1 VAPLDVLI
9 PSEQAETGQSV
20 PDASF
25 SELSFFHASEGKP
38 LATPWQVAMT
48 RADYMAQFDLPKG
61 MLLDCACGSGI
72 QLAAYASRLK
82 QPALGVELE
91 HNRAVASSLNLNTVA
106 RHYASFDQGWHR
118 RSLVVSGD
126 GTASEDIASKLG
138 LENNSIAV
146 LMLDPARPRNSRT
159 HDLDEMQPN
168 LPSVFKAWKPFLA
181 STNRGPCIVLDLSPR
196 LTKELRDGIES
207 IVDLFWPGIERTW
220 TWMSRGGGRVDRL
233 ELWLGGV
240 ATTDIRKRFVRL
252 SRTFGGEDTVIEQNE
267 SEETKRIGLQTAR
280 RNEWVTILDAA
291 LVESGLVD
299 TWLREQLSTAS
310 DVRWAEASPRRP
322 RIHHNGPLKD
332 NAHPFVVAS
341 GRVVELL
348 DVPLDEANIDSIVA
362 TAIDNDISALTIRC
376 GVDAELQPR
385 LQGSI
390 DRQLRNRQG
399 RRKAFLTRHT
409 SSNHLLLCVQYPQNS
424 EP

>member
-1 VAPLDVLI
+1 MTGLDVLI
-9 PSEQAETGQSV
+9 PSEQAEAGQSV

-25 SELSFFHASEGKP
+25 NELSFFHASEGKP

-48 RADYMAQFDLPKG
+48 RADYLAQFDLPNG

-82 QPALGVELE
+82 RAALGVELDR
-91 HNRAVASSLNLNTVA
+91 NRAIASCLNLNTVA

-126 GTASEDIASKLG
+126 GTASEDIASQIG
-138 LENNSIAV
+138 LEANSIAV

-159 HDLDEMQPN
+159 HSLDEMQPN
-168 LPSVFKAWKPFLA
+168 LPSVFEAWKPYLA
-181 STNRGPCIVLDLSPR
+181 STSRGPCIVLDLSPR
-196 LTKELRDGIES
+196 LTQELRDGVES
-207 IVDLFWPGIERTW
+207 IVDSFWPGIERTW

-240 ATTDIRKRFVRL
+240 ATPNISKRFVRL
-252 SRTFGGEDTVIEQNE
+252 SRTFGGEDTIIEQHE
-267 SEETKRIGLQTAR
+267 SIPSHRHGLNTPR

-299 TWLREQLSTAS
+299 AWLGEQLSTAE
-310 DVRWAEASPRRP
+310 DVRWAESSPRRP

-332 NAHPFVVAS
+332 DAHPFVVAS

-348 DVPLDEANIDSIVA
+348 DLTLDEANIDSIVE
-362 TAIDNDISALTIRC
+362 TALENDISAMTIRC

-409 SSNHLLLCVQYPQNS
+409 SSNHLLLCVQYPQKS
-424 EP
+424 DA

>member
-1 VAPLDVLI
+1 MDVLI
-9 PSEQAETGQSV
+9 PSEQAEAGQSV

-25 SELSFFHASEGKP
+25 NELSFFHASEGKP

-48 RADYMAQFDLPKG
+48 RADYLAQFDLPNG

-82 QPALGVELE
+82 QAALGVELDRD
-91 HNRAVASSLNLNTVA
+91 RAIASCLNLNTIA

-126 GTASEDIASKLG
+126 GTASEDIASHIG
-138 LENNSIAV
+138 LEANSIAV

-159 HDLDEMQPN
+159 HSLDEMQPN
-168 LPSVFKAWKPFLA
+168 LPNVFEAWKPYLA
-181 STNRGPCIVLDLSPR
+181 STSRGPCIVLDLSPR
-196 LTKELRDGIES
+196 LTQELRDGVES
-207 IVDLFWPGIERTW
+207 IVDSFWPGIERTW

-240 ATTDIRKRFVRL
+240 ATPNISKRFVRL
-252 SRTFGGEDTVIEQNE
+252 SRTFGGEDTIIEQHE
-267 SEETKRIGLQTAR
+267 STPSHRHGLNTPR

-299 TWLREQLSTAS
+299 AWLGEQLSTAE
-310 DVRWAEASPRRP
+310 DVRWAESSPRRP

-332 NAHPFVVAS
+332 DSHPFVVAS

-348 DVPLDEANIDSIVA
+348 DISLDEANIDSIVA
-362 TAIDNDISALTIRC
+362 TALENDISAMTIRC
-376 GVDAELQPR
+376 GVDAQLQPR

-409 SSNHLLLCVQYPQNS
+409 SSNHLLLCVQYPQKS
-424 EP
+424 DA

>member
-1 VAPLDVLI
+1 MDVLI
-9 PSEQAETGQSV
+9 PSEQAEAGQSV

-25 SELSFFHASEGKP
+25 NELSFFHASEGKP

-48 RADYMAQFDLPKG
+48 RADYLAQFDLPNG

-82 QPALGVELE
+82 QAALGVELDRD
-91 HNRAVASSLNLNTVA
+91 RAIASCLNLNTIA

-126 GTASEDIASKLG
+126 GTASEDIASHIG
-138 LENNSIAV
+138 LEANSIAV

-159 HDLDEMQPN
+159 HSLDEMQPN
-168 LPSVFKAWKPFLA
+168 LPNVFEAWKPYLA
-181 STNRGPCIVLDLSPR
+181 STSRGPCIVLDLSPR
-196 LTKELRDGIES
+196 LTQELRDGVES
-207 IVDLFWPGIERTW
+207 IVDSFWPGIERTW

-240 ATTDIRKRFVRL
+240 ATPNISKRFVRL
-252 SRTFGGEDTVIEQNE
+252 SRTFGGEDTIIEQHE
-267 SEETKRIGLQTAR
+267 STQSHRHGLNTPR

-299 TWLREQLSTAS
+299 AWLGEQLSTAE
-310 DVRWAEASPRRP
+310 DVRWAESSPRRP

-332 NAHPFVVAS
+332 DSHPFVVAS

-348 DVPLDEANIDSIVA
+348 DMALDEANIDSIVA
-362 TAIDNDISALTIRC
+362 TALENDISAMTIRC
-376 GVDAELQPR
+376 GVDAQLQPR

-409 SSNHLLLCVQYPQNS
+409 SSNHLLLCVQYPQKS
-424 EP
+424 DA

>member
-1 VAPLDVLI
+1 MTGLDVLI
-9 PSEQAETGQSV
+9 PSEQAEAGQSV

-25 SELSFFHASEGKP
+25 NELSFFHASEGKP

-48 RADYMAQFDLPKG
+48 RADYLAQFDLPNG

-82 QPALGVELE
+82 RAALGVELDR
-91 HNRAVASSLNLNTVA
+91 NRAIASCLNLNTVA

-126 GTASEDIASKLG
+126 GTASEDIASQIG
-138 LENNSIAV
+138 LEANSIAV

-159 HDLDEMQPN
+159 HSLDEMQPN
-168 LPSVFKAWKPFLA
+168 LPSVFEAWKPYLA
-181 STNRGPCIVLDLSPR
+181 STSRGPCIVLDLSPR
-196 LTKELRDGIES
+196 LTQELRDGVES
-207 IVDLFWPGIERTW
+207 IVDSFWPGIERTW

-240 ATTDIRKRFVRL
+240 ATPNISKRFIRL
-252 SRTFGGEDTVIEQNE
+252 SRTFGGEDTIIEQHE
-267 SEETKRIGLQTAR
+267 STQSHRHGLNTPR

-299 TWLREQLSTAS
+299 VWLGEQLSTAE
-310 DVRWAEASPRRP
+310 DVRWAESSPRRP

-332 NAHPFVVAS
+332 DAHPFVVAS

-348 DVPLDEANIDSIVA
+348 DMALDEANIDSIVE
-362 TAIDNDISALTIRC
+362 TALENDISAMTIRC

-409 SSNHLLLCVQYPQNS
+409 SSNHLLLCVQYPQKS
-424 EP
+424 DA

>member
-1 VAPLDVLI
+1 MTGLDVLI
-9 PSEQAETGQSV
+9 PSEQAEAGQSV

-25 SELSFFHASEGKP
+25 NELSFFHASEGKP

-48 RADYMAQFDLPKG
+48 RADYLAQFDLPNG

-82 QPALGVELE
+82 QAALGVELDRD
-91 HNRAVASSLNLNTVA
+91 RAIASCLNLNTIA

-126 GTASEDIASKLG
+126 GTASEDIASQIG
-138 LENNSIAV
+138 LEANSIAV

-159 HDLDEMQPN
+159 HSLDEMQPD
-168 LPSVFKAWKPFLA
+168 LPSVFEAWKPYLA
-181 STNRGPCIVLDLSPR
+181 STSRGPCIVLDLSPR
-196 LTKELRDGIES
+196 LTQELRDGVES
-207 IVDLFWPGIERTW
+207 IVDSFWPGIERTW

-240 ATTDIRKRFVRL
+240 ATPNISKRFVRL
-252 SRTFGGEDTVIEQNE
+252 SRTFGGEDTIIEQHE
-267 SEETKRIGLQTAR
+267 STPSHRHGLNTPR

-299 TWLREQLSTAS
+299 AWLGEQLSTAE
-310 DVRWAEASPRRP
+310 DVRWAESSPRRP

-332 NAHPFVVAS
+332 DSHPFVVAS

-348 DVPLDEANIDSIVA
+348 DMALDEANIDSIVA
-362 TAIDNDISALTIRC
+362 TALENDISAMTIRC
-376 GVDAELQPR
+376 GVDAQLQPR

-409 SSNHLLLCVQYPQNS
+409 SSNHLLLCVQYPQKS
-424 EP
+424 DA

>member
-1 VAPLDVLI
+1 MTGLDVLI
-9 PSEQAETGQSV
+9 PSEQAEAGQSV

-25 SELSFFHASEGKP
+25 NELSFFHASEGKP

-48 RADYMAQFDLPKG
+48 RADYLAQFDLPNG

-82 QPALGVELE
+82 QPALGVELDRD
-91 HNRAVASSLNLNTVA
+91 RAIASCLNLNTVA

-126 GTASEDIASKLG
+126 GTASEDIASNIG
-138 LENNSIAV
+138 LETNSIAV

-159 HDLDEMQPN
+159 HSLDEMQPN
-168 LPSVFKAWKPFLA
+168 LPNVFEAWKPYLA
-181 STNRGPCIVLDLSPR
+181 STSRGPCIVLDLSPR
-196 LTKELRDGIES
+196 LTQELRDGVES
-207 IVDLFWPGIERTW
+207 IVDSFWPGIERTW

-240 ATTDIRKRFVRL
+240 ATPNISKRFVRL
-252 SRTFGGEDTVIEQNE
+252 SRTFGGEDTIIEQHE
-267 SEETKRIGLQTAR
+267 STQSHRHGLNTPR

-299 TWLREQLSTAS
+299 AWLGEQLSTAE
-310 DVRWAEASPRRP
+310 DVRWAESSPRRP

-332 NAHPFVVAS
+332 DSHPFVVAS

-348 DVPLDEANIDSIVA
+348 DMALNEANIDSIVA
-362 TAIDNDISALTIRC
+362 TALENDISAMTIRC

-409 SSNHLLLCVQYPQNS
+409 SSNHLLLCVQYPQKS
-424 EP
+424 DA

>member
-1 VAPLDVLI
+1 MDVLI
-9 PSEQAETGQSV
+9 PSEQAEAGQSV

-25 SELSFFHASEGKP
+25 NELSFFHASEGKP

-48 RADYMAQFDLPKG
+48 RADYLAQFDLPNG

-82 QPALGVELE
+82 QAALGVELDRD
-91 HNRAVASSLNLNTVA
+91 RAIASCLNLNTIA

-126 GTASEDIASKLG
+126 GTASEDIASHIG
-138 LENNSIAV
+138 LEANSIAV

-159 HDLDEMQPN
+159 HSLEEMQPN
-168 LPSVFKAWKPFLA
+168 LPSVFDAWKPYLA
-181 STNRGPCIVLDLSPR
+181 STSRGPCIVLDLSPR
-196 LTKELRDGIES
+196 LTQELRDGVES
-207 IVDLFWPGIERTW
+207 IVDSFWPGIERTW

-240 ATTDIRKRFVRL
+240 ATPNISKRFVRL
-252 SRTFGGEDTVIEQNE
+252 SRTFGGEDTIIEQHE
-267 SEETKRIGLQTAR
+267 STPSHRHGLNTPR

-299 TWLREQLSTAS
+299 AWLGEQLSTAE
-310 DVRWAEASPRRP
+310 DVRWAESSPRRP

-332 NAHPFVVAS
+332 DSHPFVVAS

-348 DVPLDEANIDSIVA
+348 DISLDEANIDSIVA
-362 TAIDNDISALTIRC
+362 TALENDISAMTIRC
-376 GVDAELQPR
+376 GVDAQLQPR

-409 SSNHLLLCVQYPQNS
+409 SSNHLLLCVQYPQKS
-424 EP
+424 DA

>member
-1 VAPLDVLI
+1 MTGLDVLI
-9 PSEQAETGQSV
+9 PSEQAEAGQSV

-25 SELSFFHASEGKP
+25 NELSFFHASEGKP

-48 RADYMAQFDLPKG
+48 RADYLAQFDLPNG

-72 QLAAYASRLK
+72 QLAAYASRVK
-82 QPALGVELE
+82 QAALGVELDRD
-91 HNRAVASSLNLNTVA
+91 RAIASCLNLNTIA

-126 GTASEDIASKLG
+126 GTASEDIASQIG
-138 LENNSIAV
+138 LEANSIAV

-159 HDLDEMQPN
+159 HSLDEMQPN
-168 LPSVFKAWKPFLA
+168 LPSVFDAWKPYLA
-181 STNRGPCIVLDLSPR
+181 STSRGPCIVLDLSPR
-196 LTKELRDGIES
+196 LTQELRDGVES
-207 IVDLFWPGIERTW
+207 IVDSFWPGIERTW

-233 ELWLGGV
+233 ELWLGGL
-240 ATTDIRKRFVRL
+240 ATPNISKRFVRL
-252 SRTFGGEDTVIEQNE
+252 SRTFGGEDTIIEQHE
-267 SEETKRIGLQTAR
+267 STQSHRHGLNTPR

-299 TWLREQLSTAS
+299 VWLSEQLSTAE
-310 DVRWAEASPRRP
+310 DVRWAESSPRRP

-332 NAHPFVVAS
+332 DSHPFVVAS

-348 DVPLDEANIDSIVA
+348 DMALDEANIDSIVA
-362 TAIDNDISALTIRC
+362 TALENDISAMTIRC
-376 GVDAELQPR
+376 GVDAQLQPR

-409 SSNHLLLCVQYPQNS
+409 SSNHLLLCVQYPQKS
-424 EP
+424 DA

>member
-1 VAPLDVLI
+1 VTGLDVLI
-9 PSEQAETGQSV
+9 PSEQAEAGQSV

-25 SELSFFHASEGKP
+25 NELSFFHASEGKP

-48 RADYMAQFDLPKG
+48 RADYLAQFDLPNG

-82 QPALGVELE
+82 QAALGVELDK
-91 HNRAVASSLNLNTVA
+91 NRAIASCLNLNTVA
-106 RHYASFDQGWHR
+106 RHYASFEQGWHR

-126 GTASEDIASKLG
+126 GIASEDIASHVG
-138 LENNSIAV
+138 LESNSIAV

-159 HDLDEMQPN
+159 HSLDEMQPN
-168 LPSVFKAWKPFLA
+168 LPSVFEAWKPYLA

-196 LTKELRDGIES
+196 LTQELREGVES
-207 IVDLFWPGIERTW
+207 IVDSFWPGIERTW

-240 ATTDIRKRFVRL
+240 ATPNISKRFVRL
-252 SRTFGGEDTVIEQNE
+252 SRTFGGEDTVIEQHE
-267 SEETKRIGLQTAR
+267 STQSHRHGLNTPR

-299 TWLREQLSTAS
+299 AWLSEQLSTAE
-310 DVRWAEASPRRP
+310 DVRWAESSPRRP

-332 NAHPFVVAS
+332 DSHPFVVAS

-348 DVPLDEANIDSIVA
+348 DISLDEANIDSIVA
-362 TAIDNDISALTIRC
+362 TALENDISAMTIRC

-409 SSNHLLLCVQYPQNS
+409 SSNHLLLCVQYPQKS
-424 EP
+424 DA

>member
-1 VAPLDVLI
+1 MTGLDVLI
-9 PSEQAETGQSV
+9 PSEQAEAGQSV

-25 SELSFFHASEGKP
+25 NELSFFHASEGKP

-48 RADYMAQFDLPKG
+48 RADYLAQFDLPNG

-82 QPALGVELE
+82 QAALGVELDRD
-91 HNRAVASSLNLNTVA
+91 RAIASCLNLNTIA

-126 GTASEDIASKLG
+126 GTASEDIASQIG
-138 LENNSIAV
+138 LEANSIAV

-159 HDLDEMQPN
+159 HSLDEMQPN
-168 LPSVFKAWKPFLA
+168 LPSVFDAWKPYLA
-181 STNRGPCIVLDLSPR
+181 STSRGPCIVLDLSPR
-196 LTKELRDGIES
+196 LTQELRDGVES
-207 IVDLFWPGIERTW
+207 IVDSFWPGIERTW

-240 ATTDIRKRFVRL
+240 ATPNISKRFVRL
-252 SRTFGGEDTVIEQNE
+252 SRTFGGEDTIIEQHE
-267 SEETKRIGLQTAR
+267 STQSHRHGLNTPR

-299 TWLREQLSTAS
+299 VWLSEQLSTAE
-310 DVRWAEASPRRP
+310 DVRWAESSPRRP

-332 NAHPFVVAS
+332 DSHPFVVAS

-348 DVPLDEANIDSIVA
+348 DMALDEANIDSIVA
-362 TAIDNDISALTIRC
+362 TALENDISAMTIRC
-376 GVDAELQPR
+376 GVDAQLQPR

-409 SSNHLLLCVQYPQNS
+409 SSNHLLLCVQYPQKS
-424 EP
+424 DA

>member
-1 VAPLDVLI
+1 VEGLDVLI
-9 PSEQAETGQSV
+9 PSEQTVTGQSV
-20 PDASF
+20 PDGSF
-25 SELSFFHASEGKP
+25 NELSFFHASEGKP

-48 RADYMAQFDLPKG
+48 RADYLAGFDLPQG

-82 QPALGVELE
+82 QPALGIELDRE
-91 HNRAVASSLNLNTVA
+91 RAIASCLNLNTIA
-106 RHYASFDQGWHR
+106 RHYSSFDQGWHR
-118 RSLVVSGD
+118 RSLVLSGD
-126 GTASEDIASKLG
+126 GTASDEVASKLG

-168 LPSVFKAWKPFLA
+168 LPSVFEAWKPYL
-181 STNRGPCIVLDLSPR
+181 STTTRGPCIVLDLSPR
-196 LTKELRDGIES
+196 LTQELRDGVES
-207 IVDLFWPGIERTW
+207 IVDSFWPDIERTW

-240 ATTDIRKRFVRL
+240 ATPGISKRFVRL
-252 SRTFGGEDTVIEQNE
+252 SRTFGGLDTVIEQHE
-267 SEETKRIGLQTAR
+267 SIQLERHGLQTAR

-291 LVESGLVD
+291 LVESGLAD
-299 TWLREQLSTAS
+299 TWLDEQLSSAA
-310 DVRWAEASPRRP
+310 DVRWAESSPRRP

-332 NAHPFVVAS
+332 DSHPFVVAS
-341 GRVVELL
+341 GRVVDVL
-348 DVPLDEANIDSIVA
+348 DMSLDEANIDAIVA
-362 TAIDNDISALTIRC
+362 TALENDISAMTIRC
-376 GVDAELQPR
+376 GVDAQLQPR

-390 DRQLRNRQG
+390 DRQLRHRQG

-424 EP
+424 DV

>member
-1 VAPLDVLI
+1 MDVLI
-9 PSEQAETGQSV
+9 PSEQAEAGQSV

-25 SELSFFHASEGKP
+25 NELSFFHASEGKP

-48 RADYMAQFDLPKG
+48 RADYLAQFDLPNG

-82 QPALGVELE
+82 QAALGVELDRD
-91 HNRAVASSLNLNTVA
+91 RAIASCLNLNTIA

-126 GTASEDIASKLG
+126 GTASEDIASHIG
-138 LENNSIAV
+138 LEANSIAV

-159 HDLDEMQPN
+159 HSLDEMQPN
-168 LPSVFKAWKPFLA
+168 LPSVFEAWKPYLA
-181 STNRGPCIVLDLSPR
+181 STSRGPCIVLDLSPR
-196 LTKELRDGIES
+196 LTQELRDGVES
-207 IVDLFWPGIERTW
+207 IVDSFWPGIERTW

-240 ATTDIRKRFVRL
+240 ATPNISKRFVRL
-252 SRTFGGEDTVIEQNE
+252 SRTFGGEDTIIEQHE
-267 SEETKRIGLQTAR
+267 STQSHRHGLNTPR

-299 TWLREQLSTAS
+299 AWLGEQLSTAE
-310 DVRWAEASPRRP
+310 DVRWAESSPRRP

-332 NAHPFVVAS
+332 DSHPFVVAS

-348 DVPLDEANIDSIVA
+348 DISLDEANIDSIVA
-362 TAIDNDISALTIRC
+362 TALENDISAMTIRC
-376 GVDAELQPR
+376 GVDAQLQPR

-409 SSNHLLLCVQYPQNS
+409 SSNHLLLCVQYPQKS
-424 EP
+424 DV

>member
-1 VAPLDVLI
+1 VTGLDVLI
-9 PSEQAETGQSV
+9 PSEQAEAGQSV

-25 SELSFFHASEGKP
+25 NELSFFHASEGKP

-48 RADYMAQFDLPKG
+48 RADYLAQFDLPNG

-72 QLAAYASRLK
+72 QLAAYASRVK
-82 QPALGVELE
+82 QAALGVELDRD
-91 HNRAVASSLNLNTVA
+91 RAIASCLNLNTIA

-126 GTASEDIASKLG
+126 GTASEDIASQIG
-138 LENNSIAV
+138 LEANSIAV

-159 HDLDEMQPN
+159 HSLDEMQPN
-168 LPSVFKAWKPFLA
+168 LPSVFDAWKPYLA
-181 STNRGPCIVLDLSPR
+181 STSRGPCIVLDLSPR
-196 LTKELRDGIES
+196 LTQELRDGVES
-207 IVDLFWPGIERTW
+207 IVDSFWPGIKRTW

-240 ATTDIRKRFVRL
+240 ATPNISKRFVRL
-252 SRTFGGEDTVIEQNE
+252 SRTFGGEDTIIEQHE
-267 SEETKRIGLQTAR
+267 STQSHRHGLNTPR

-299 TWLREQLSTAS
+299 VWLSEQLSTAE
-310 DVRWAEASPRRP
+310 DVRWAESSPRRP

-332 NAHPFVVAS
+332 DSHPFVVAS

-348 DVPLDEANIDSIVA
+348 DMALDEANIDSIVA
-362 TAIDNDISALTIRC
+362 TALENDISAMTIRC
-376 GVDAELQPR
+376 GVDAQLQPR

-409 SSNHLLLCVQYPQNS
+409 SSNHLLLCVQYPQKS
-424 EP
+424 DA

>member
-1 VAPLDVLI
+1 MDVLI
-9 PSEQAETGQSV
+9 PSEQAEAGQSV

-25 SELSFFHASEGKP
+25 NELSFFHASEGKP

-48 RADYMAQFDLPKG
+48 RADYLAQFDLPNG

-82 QPALGVELE
+82 QAALGVELDRD
-91 HNRAVASSLNLNTVA
+91 RAIASCLNLNTIA

-126 GTASEDIASKLG
+126 GTASEDIASHIG
-138 LENNSIAV
+138 LEANSIAV

-159 HDLDEMQPN
+159 HSLDEMQPD
-168 LPSVFKAWKPFLA
+168 LPSVFEAWKPYLA
-181 STNRGPCIVLDLSPR
+181 STSRGPCIVLDLSPR
-196 LTKELRDGIES
+196 LTQELRDGVES
-207 IVDLFWPGIERTW
+207 IVDSFWPGIERTW

-240 ATTDIRKRFVRL
+240 ATPNISKRFVRL
-252 SRTFGGEDTVIEQNE
+252 SRTFGGEDTIIEQHE
-267 SEETKRIGLQTAR
+267 STPSHRHGLNTPR

-299 TWLREQLSTAS
+299 AWLGEQLSTAE
-310 DVRWAEASPRRP
+310 DVRWAESSPRRP

-332 NAHPFVVAS
+332 DSHPFVVAS

-348 DVPLDEANIDSIVA
+348 DISLDEANIDSIVA
-362 TAIDNDISALTIRC
+362 TALENDISAMTIRC
-376 GVDAELQPR
+376 GVDAQLQPR

-409 SSNHLLLCVQYPQNS
+409 SSNHLLLCVQYPQKS
-424 EP
+424 DA

>member
-1 VAPLDVLI
+1 MTGLDVLI
-9 PSEQAETGQSV
+9 PSEQAEAGQSV

-25 SELSFFHASEGKP
+25 NELSFFHASEGKP

-48 RADYMAQFDLPKG
+48 RADYLAQFDLPNG

-82 QPALGVELE
+82 QAALGVELDRD
-91 HNRAVASSLNLNTVA
+91 RAIASCLNLNTIA

-126 GTASEDIASKLG
+126 GTASEDIASHIG
-138 LENNSIAV
+138 LEANSIAV

-159 HDLDEMQPN
+159 HSLDEMQPD
-168 LPSVFKAWKPFLA
+168 LPSVFEAWKPYLA
-181 STNRGPCIVLDLSPR
+181 STSRGPCIVLDLSPR
-196 LTKELRDGIES
+196 LTQELRDGVES
-207 IVDLFWPGIERTW
+207 IVDSFWPGIERTW

-240 ATTDIRKRFVRL
+240 ATPNISKRFVRL
-252 SRTFGGEDTVIEQNE
+252 SRTFGGEDTIIEQHE
-267 SEETKRIGLQTAR
+267 STPSHRHGLNTPR

-299 TWLREQLSTAS
+299 AWLGEQLSTAE
-310 DVRWAEASPRRP
+310 DVRWAESSPRRP

-332 NAHPFVVAS
+332 DSHPFVVAS

-348 DVPLDEANIDSIVA
+348 DISLDEANIDSIVA
-362 TAIDNDISALTIRC
+362 TALENDISAMTIRC
-376 GVDAELQPR
+376 GVDAQLQPR

-409 SSNHLLLCVQYPQNS
+409 SSNHLLLCVQYPQKS
-424 EP
+424 DA

>member
-1 VAPLDVLI
+1 MDVLI
-9 PSEQAETGQSV
+9 PSEQAEAGQSV

-25 SELSFFHASEGKP
+25 NELSFFHASEGKP

-48 RADYMAQFDLPKG
+48 RADYLAQFDLPNG

-82 QPALGVELE
+82 QAALGVELDRD
-91 HNRAVASSLNLNTVA
+91 RAIASCLNLNTIA

-126 GTASEDIASKLG
+126 GTASEDIASHIG
-138 LENNSIAV
+138 LEANSIAV

-159 HDLDEMQPN
+159 HSLDEMQPD
-168 LPSVFKAWKPFLA
+168 LPNVFEAWKPYLA
-181 STNRGPCIVLDLSPR
+181 STSRGPCIVLDLSPR
-196 LTKELRDGIES
+196 LTQELRDGVES
-207 IVDLFWPGIERTW
+207 IVDSFWPGIERTW

-240 ATTDIRKRFVRL
+240 ATPNISKRFVRL
-252 SRTFGGEDTVIEQNE
+252 SRTFGGEDTIIEQHE
-267 SEETKRIGLQTAR
+267 STPSHRHGLNTPR

-299 TWLREQLSTAS
+299 AWLGEQLSTAE
-310 DVRWAEASPRRP
+310 DVRWAESSPRRP

-332 NAHPFVVAS
+332 DSHPFVVAS

-348 DVPLDEANIDSIVA
+348 DMALDEANIDSIVA
-362 TAIDNDISALTIRC
+362 TALENDISAMTIRC
-376 GVDAELQPR
+376 GVDAQLQPR

-409 SSNHLLLCVQYPQNS
+409 SSNHLLLCVQYPQKS
-424 EP
+424 DA

>member
-1 VAPLDVLI
+1 MTGLDVLI
-9 PSEQAETGQSV
+9 PSEQAEAGQSV

-25 SELSFFHASEGKP
+25 NELSFFHASEGKP

-48 RADYMAQFDLPKG
+48 RADYLAQFDLPNG

-82 QPALGVELE
+82 QAALGVELDRD
-91 HNRAVASSLNLNTVA
+91 RAIASCLNLNTIA

-126 GTASEDIASKLG
+126 GTASEDIASHIG
-138 LENNSIAV
+138 LEANSIAV

-159 HDLDEMQPN
+159 HSLDEMQPN
-168 LPSVFKAWKPFLA
+168 LPSVFEAWKPYLA
-181 STNRGPCIVLDLSPR
+181 STSRGPCIVLDLSPR
-196 LTKELRDGIES
+196 LTQELRDGVES
-207 IVDLFWPGIERTW
+207 IVDSFWPGIERTW

-240 ATTDIRKRFVRL
+240 ATPNISKRFVRL
-252 SRTFGGEDTVIEQNE
+252 SRTFGGEDTIIEQHE
-267 SEETKRIGLQTAR
+267 STPSHRHGLNTPR

-299 TWLREQLSTAS
+299 AWLGEQLSTAE
-310 DVRWAEASPRRP
+310 DVRWAESSPRRP

-332 NAHPFVVAS
+332 DSHPFVVAS

-348 DVPLDEANIDSIVA
+348 DISLDEANIDSIVA
-362 TAIDNDISALTIRC
+362 TALENDISAMTIRC
-376 GVDAELQPR
+376 GVDAQLQPR

-409 SSNHLLLCVQYPQNS
+409 SSNHLLLCVQYPQKS
-424 EP
+424 DA

>member
-1 VAPLDVLI
+1 MTGLDVLI
-9 PSEQAETGQSV
+9 PSEQAEAGQSV

-25 SELSFFHASEGKP
+25 NELSFFHASEGKP

-48 RADYMAQFDLPKG
+48 RADYLARFDLPNG

-82 QPALGVELE
+82 QAALGVELDRD
-91 HNRAVASSLNLNTVA
+91 RAIASCLNLNTIA

-126 GTASEDIASKLG
+126 GTASEDIASQIG
-138 LENNSIAV
+138 LEANSIAV

-159 HDLDEMQPN
+159 HSLDEMQPN
-168 LPSVFKAWKPFLA
+168 LPSVFDAWKPYLA
-181 STNRGPCIVLDLSPR
+181 STSRGPCIVLDLSPR
-196 LTKELRDGIES
+196 LTQELRDGVES
-207 IVDLFWPGIERTW
+207 IVDSFWPGIERTW

-240 ATTDIRKRFVRL
+240 ATPNISKRFVRL
-252 SRTFGGEDTVIEQNE
+252 SRTFGGEDTIIEQHE
-267 SEETKRIGLQTAR
+267 STQSHRHGLNTPR

-299 TWLREQLSTAS
+299 AWLGEQLSTAE
-310 DVRWAEASPRRP
+310 DVRWAESSPRRP

-332 NAHPFVVAS
+332 DAHPFVVAS

-348 DVPLDEANIDSIVA
+348 DMALDEANIDSIVE
-362 TAIDNDISALTIRC
+362 TALENDISAMTIRC

-409 SSNHLLLCVQYPQNS
+409 SSNHLLLCVQYPQKS
-424 EP
+424 DA

>member
-1 VAPLDVLI
+1 MTGLDVLI
-9 PSEQAETGQSV
+9 PSEQAEAGQSV

-25 SELSFFHASEGKP
+25 NELSFFHASEGKP

-48 RADYMAQFDLPKG
+48 RADYLAQFDLPKG

-82 QPALGVELE
+82 QAALGVELDR
-91 HNRAVASSLNLNTVA
+91 NRAIASCLNLNTVA

-126 GTASEDIASKLG
+126 GTASEDIASNIG
-138 LENNSIAV
+138 LDANSIAV

-159 HDLDEMQPN
+159 HSLDEMQPN
-168 LPSVFKAWKPFLA
+168 LPNVFEAWKPYLA
-181 STNRGPCIVLDLSPR
+181 STSRGPCIVLDLSPR
-196 LTKELRDGIES
+196 LTQELRDGVES
-207 IVDLFWPGIERTW
+207 IVDFFWPGIERTW

-240 ATTDIRKRFVRL
+240 ATPNISKRFVRL
-252 SRTFGGEDTVIEQNE
+252 SRTFGGEDTIIEQHE
-267 SEETKRIGLQTAR
+267 SIPSHRHGLNTPR

-299 TWLREQLSTAS
+299 AWLGEQLSTAE
-310 DVRWAEASPRRP
+310 DVRWAESSPRRP

-332 NAHPFVVAS
+332 DSHPFVVAS

-348 DVPLDEANIDSIVA
+348 DMALNEANIDSIVE
-362 TAIDNDISALTIRC
+362 TALENDISAMTIRC

-409 SSNHLLLCVQYPQNS
+409 SSNHLLLCVQYPQKS
-424 EP
+424 DA

>member
-1 VAPLDVLI
+1 MTGLDVLI
-9 PSEQAETGQSV
+9 PSEQAEAGQSV

-25 SELSFFHASEGKP
+25 NELSFFHASEGKP

-48 RADYMAQFDLPKG
+48 RADYLAQFDLPNG

-82 QPALGVELE
+82 QAALGVELDRD
-91 HNRAVASSLNLNTVA
+91 RAIASCLNLNTIA

-126 GTASEDIASKLG
+126 GTASEDIASHIG
-138 LENNSIAV
+138 LEANSIAV

-159 HDLDEMQPN
+159 HSLDEMQPD
-168 LPSVFKAWKPFLA
+168 LPSVFEAWKPYLA
-181 STNRGPCIVLDLSPR
+181 STSRGPCIVLDLSPR
-196 LTKELRDGIES
+196 LTQELRDGVES
-207 IVDLFWPGIERTW
+207 IVDSFWPGIERTW

-240 ATTDIRKRFVRL
+240 ATPNISKRFVRL
-252 SRTFGGEDTVIEQNE
+252 SRTFGGEDTIIEQHE
-267 SEETKRIGLQTAR
+267 STQSHRHGLNTPR

-299 TWLREQLSTAS
+299 AWLGEQLSTAE
-310 DVRWAEASPRRP
+310 DVRWAESSPRRP

-332 NAHPFVVAS
+332 DSHPFVVAS

-348 DVPLDEANIDSIVA
+348 DISLDEANIDSIVA
-362 TAIDNDISALTIRC
+362 TALENDISAMTIRC
-376 GVDAELQPR
+376 GVDAQLQPR

-409 SSNHLLLCVQYPQNS
+409 SSNHLLLCVQYPQKS
-424 EP
+424 DA

>member
-1 VAPLDVLI
+1 VAGLDVLI
-9 PSEQAETGQSV
+9 PSEQAEAGQSV

-25 SELSFFHASEGKP
+25 NELSFFHASEGKP

-48 RADYMAQFDLPKG
+48 RADYLAQFDLPNG

-82 QPALGVELE
+82 QAALGVELDRD
-91 HNRAVASSLNLNTVA
+91 RAIASCLNLNTVA
-106 RHYASFDQGWHR
+106 RHYGSFDQGWHR
-118 RSLVVSGD
+118 RSLVVAGD
-126 GTASEDIASKLG
+126 GTASEDIASKVG
-138 LENNSIAV
+138 FETNGIAV

-159 HDLDEMQPN
+159 HSLDEMQPN
-168 LPSVFKAWKPFLA
+168 LSSVFAAWKPYLA
-181 STNRGPCIVLDLSPR
+181 TTNRGPCIVLDLSPR
-196 LTKELRDGIES
+196 LTQELRDEVES
-207 IVDLFWPGIERTW
+207 IVDSFWPGIDRTW
-220 TWMSRGGGRVDRL
+220 AWMSRGGGRVDRL

-240 ATTDIRKRFVRL
+240 AAPNISKRFVRL
-252 SRTFGGEDTVIEQNE
+252 SRTFGGEDSIIEQHE
-267 SEETKRIGLQTAR
+267 SEQSPRHGLKTPR

-299 TWLREQLSTAS
+299 AWLGEQLSTVE
-310 DVRWAEASPRRP
+310 DVRWAESSPRRP

-332 NAHPFVVAS
+332 DSHPFVVAS

-348 DVPLDEANIDSIVA
+348 DIPLDEANIDSIVA
-362 TAIDNDISALTIRC
+362 TALENDISAMTIRC
-376 GVDAELQPR
+376 GVDAQLQPR

-409 SSNHLLLCVQYPQNS
+409 SSNHLLLCVQSPSNTDT
-424 EP
+424 

>member
-1 VAPLDVLI
+1 MTGLDVLI
-9 PSEQAETGQSV
+9 PSEQAEAGQSV

-25 SELSFFHASEGKP
+25 NELSFFHASEGKP

-48 RADYMAQFDLPKG
+48 RANYLAQFDLPNG

-82 QPALGVELE
+82 QPALGVELDR
-91 HNRAVASSLNLNTVA
+91 NRAIASCLNLNTVA

-126 GTASEDIASKLG
+126 GTASEDIASNIG
-138 LENNSIAV
+138 LETNSIAV

-159 HDLDEMQPN
+159 HSLDEMQPN
-168 LPSVFKAWKPFLA
+168 LPCVFDAWKPYLA
-181 STNRGPCIVLDLSPR
+181 STSRGPCIVLDLSPR
-196 LTKELRDGIES
+196 LTLELRDGVES
-207 IVDLFWPGIERTW
+207 IVDSFWPGIERTW

-240 ATTDIRKRFVRL
+240 ATPNISKRFVRL
-252 SRTFGGEDTVIEQNE
+252 SRTFGGEDTIIEQHE
-267 SEETKRIGLQTAR
+267 STQSHRHGLNTPR

-299 TWLREQLSTAS
+299 AWLGEQLSTAE
-310 DVRWAEASPRRP
+310 DVRWAESSPRRP
-322 RIHHNGPLKD
+322 RIHHNGPLRD
-332 NAHPFVVAS
+332 DSHPFVVAS

-348 DVPLDEANIDSIVA
+348 DMALDEANIDSIVA
-362 TAIDNDISALTIRC
+362 TALENDISAMTIRC
-376 GVDAELQPR
+376 GVDAQLQPR

-409 SSNHLLLCVQYPQNS
+409 SSNHLLLCVQYPQKS
-424 EP
+424 DA

>member
-1 VAPLDVLI
+1 MDVLI
-9 PSEQAETGQSV
+9 PSEQAEAGQSV

-25 SELSFFHASEGKP
+25 NELSFFHASEGKP

-48 RADYMAQFDLPKG
+48 RADYLAQFDLPNG

-82 QPALGVELE
+82 QAALGVELDRD
-91 HNRAVASSLNLNTVA
+91 RAIASCLNLNTIA

-126 GTASEDIASKLG
+126 GTASEDIASHIG
-138 LENNSIAV
+138 LEANSIAV

-159 HDLDEMQPN
+159 HSLDEMQPN
-168 LPSVFKAWKPFLA
+168 LPSVFDAWKPYLA
-181 STNRGPCIVLDLSPR
+181 STSRGPCIVLDLSPR
-196 LTKELRDGIES
+196 LTQELRDGVES
-207 IVDLFWPGIERTW
+207 IVDSFWPGIERTW

-240 ATTDIRKRFVRL
+240 ATPNISKRFVRL
-252 SRTFGGEDTVIEQNE
+252 SRTFGGEDTIIEQHE
-267 SEETKRIGLQTAR
+267 STPSHRHGLNTPR

-299 TWLREQLSTAS
+299 AWLGEQLSTAE
-310 DVRWAEASPRRP
+310 DVRWAESSPRRP

-332 NAHPFVVAS
+332 DSHPFVVAS

-348 DVPLDEANIDSIVA
+348 DMALDEANIDSIVA
-362 TAIDNDISALTIRC
+362 TALENDISAMTIRC
-376 GVDAELQPR
+376 GVDAQLQPR

-409 SSNHLLLCVQYPQNS
+409 SSNHLLLCVQYPQKS
-424 EP
+424 DA